1 MIRCPYL
8 HEMHERL
15 LGPTPRRAIPI
26 TTTAPVGFPP
36 LAKPEN
42 TNLDYQ
48 HNGSSTN
55 IIMDRESDCLLESRP
70 ESRQIGTMVKL
81 NPDGFGSHT
90 TPTHHK
96 TPLVPC
102 NGTTDDD
109 DEDEDDPL
117 GGTTVTDSD
126 DDGIHLRTHIRKII
140 EGRKPKNAKI
150 TLDKMSSV

>member
-15 LGPTPRRAIPI
+15 LGPTPRRAIAI
-26 TTTAPVGFPP
+26 TTTTTTTTSAKNAFPP

-42 TNLDYQ
+42 TNLDQ
-48 HNGSSTN
+48 HFNGGSP
-55 IIMDRESDCLLESRP
+55 MDRESDCLLESRP
-70 ESRQIGTMVKL
+70 DSRQIGTMVKL

-109 DEDEDDPL
+109 DDDDDCDEHDAF
-117 GGTTVTDSD
+117 GSTVTDSD
-126 DDGIHLRTHIRKII
+126 DAGIHLRSHIRKII
-140 EGRKPKNAKI
+140 EGRKPKNAK
-150 TLDKMSSV
+150 